1 MESLK
6 KRIFKEGMKLISDPR
21 VAKLMKDERFTKA
34 IMTMMSVPGRVNEFT
49 TEQMER
55 MAKVMSLAT
64 QDEVKDLRRMVRRL
78 EDELSRMEDEQRER
92 DAKKK

>member
-1 MESLK
+1 MDFK
-6 KRIFKEGMKLISDPR
+6 KEIFKRGMKLMSDPR
-21 VAKLMKDERFTKA
+21 VTKLMKDERFTKV
-34 IMTMMSVPGRVNEFT
+34 IMAMMAMPGRVTEFT

-78 EDELSRMEDEQRER
+78 EEELERMEEEQRER
-92 DAKKK
+92 DAQNKK

>member
-6 KRIFKEGMKLISDPR
+6 KKLISEGMKLIGDPR
-21 VAKLMKDERFTKA
+21 VAKLMKDERFTKVL
-34 IMTMMSVPGRVNEFT
+34 MTMMSVPGRVNEFT

-64 QDEVKDLRRMVRRL
+64 QEEVKDLRRMVRRL
-78 EDELSRMEDEQRER
+78 EEELLRMEEEQRER
-92 DAKKK
+92 EQKK